1 MLHAY
6 CRKIS
11 TEVDK
16 ILMMTQDKD
25 YFFPKNVGDIQF
37 FSNSSSFLRS
47 RIEFRLI
54 AQGRSNNC

>member
-25 YFFPKNVGDIQF
+25 YLFPKIAVDIYF
-37 FSNSSSFLRS
+37 FQILVHFYGAKSNLD
-47 RIEFRLI
+47 
-54 AQGRSNNC
+54 